1 MLRESIPYL
10 IATAILIVA
19 ILAFFIVARGRYVSF
34 GLAQV
39 LLRILAALPLVG
51 SAIYVHFL
59 NANQATAMLP
69 SAPAGF
75 PSPLSMVIFSGI
87 CELLG
92 AIGLFVPWARRSAAM
107 WIAIMMVLIFPVN
120 VFVAG
125 QIYFGLQMP
134 SVPVR
139 LVMQMIYIWIVLLA
153 GYGMPGRGRRKTERP
168 LARSD

>member
-1 MLRESIPYL
+1 LLRESISYL

-19 ILAFFIVARGRYVSF
+19 ILAFFVVARNRYAPF

-69 SAPAGF
+69 PGPAGV

-92 AIGLFVPWARRSAAM
+92 AIGLFLPRLRRSAAL
-107 WIAIMMVLIFPVN
+107 WIAIMMVFIFPVN

-125 QIYFGLQMP
+125 QIYFGVQMP
-134 SVPVR
+134 SVPER
-139 LVMQMIYIWIVLLA
+139 LTAQIIYIWIVLLA
-153 GYGMPGRGRRKTERP
+153 GYGMPGRGRRKTRP

>member
-1 MLRESIPYL
+1 MLRESISYL
-10 IATAILIVA
+10 IATAILIVT
-19 ILAFFIVARGRYVSF
+19 ILAFFVVARGRYAPF

-69 SAPAGF
+69 PAPTVF
-75 PSPLSMVIFSGI
+75 PSPLSMVIVSGI

-92 AIGLFVPWARRSAAM
+92 AIGLFLPRLRHTAAL

-120 VFVAG
+120 IFVAG
-125 QIYFGLQMP
+125 QIFFGLQMP

-139 LVMQMIYIWIVLLA
+139 LAMQMIYIWIVLVA
-153 GYGMPGRGRRKTERP
+153 GYGLPGCRMSAMEQSHRP
-168 LARSD
+168 L